1 MPILSSPIIVGT
13 VDFCGMTLASLIFP
27 LIKPIFNRIDAE
39 TAHRWT
45 IAMLKSQANAR
56 QPAPSNLAIDC
67 WGLSF
72 PNPLGVAAGFDKNAD
87 VPDALLGLGFG
98 FVEVGTVTPRPQAGN
113 PRPRLFRLAE
123 DEAVINRMGFNNLG
137 SGIVR
142 RHLEARRD
150 KRGMVGVSIG
160 ANKNSADWISDY
172 VQGVRTFADMASYLA
187 INISSPNTTGLR
199 GLQSRAALEDLIA
212 AVKEARASRPT
223 PLLVKIAPDL
233 SDREIED
240 IAELCSADPIDGI
253 IVSNTTVSRPPLRSP
268 LARERGGLSGKPLF
282 DMSTRALA
290 RLRLLVDRRVVLVGT
305 GGISDAA
312 TAWAKIAA
320 GATLIQLYTALV
332 YRGPALIDE
341 ILDGLASRLAEG
353 GFASIAQASGCR
365 AREIAHHG
373 SAGT

>member
-1 MPILSSPIIVGT
+1 M
-13 VDFCGMTLASLIFP
+13 
-27 LIKPIFNRIDAE
+27 KPIFNRIDAE

-45 IAMLKSQANAR
+45 IAMLKSQGNAR
-56 QPAPSNLAIDC
+56 QPAPSILTIDC
-67 WGLSF
+67 CGLSF

-223 PLLVKIAPDL
+223 PMLVKIAPDL
-233 SDREIED
+233 SDREIEV